1 MQAEKAF
8 IEPKWWYS
16 SFSYF
21 LVFLMNF
28 PDQDYLLTLRERML
42 TKTETTHDLVSQL
55 LAYAGMELNWIGDF
69 ISDENIEW
77 QKEEIEISKLFLTG
91 MNPEWN
97 YYIKTMTNGSP
108 EAMSALMKEDALL
121 QNMCKELPDDSF
133 PILVRKEGEELKVLD
148 GMNRTL
154 KALWDNKTVIEAYT
168 AYPKGNARPWCE
180 AHVVYDVLRAY
191 QRGLNTNREDCIAA
205 LRFLKNSYG
214 NVEYLLKTRFSKAWV
229 DYPELQ
235 SIIAEALM

>member
-21 LVFLMNF
+21 LVFLMTF

-42 TKTETTHDLVSQL
+42 LKTETTHDLVSQL

-97 YYIKTMTNGSP
+97 HYIKTLANGSP
-108 EAMSALMKEDALL
+108 TVMSRLMREDTQL
-121 QNMCKELPDDSF
+121 QHMCKEIPDDSF
-133 PILVRKEGEELKVLD
+133 PILIRKEGKDFKVLD
-148 GMNRTL
+148 GMPRTL
-154 KALWDNKTVIEAYT
+154 KALWDERETILGYI
-168 AYPKGNARPWCE
+168 AYPQDHARPWCE
-180 AHVVYDVLRAY
+180 AHVVYDIIRAY
-191 QRGLNTNREDCIAA
+191 QRGLNTNKKDCIAA

-214 NVEYLLKTRFSKAWV
+214 NVEYLLRTRFSKQWTH
-229 DYPELQ
+229 DEHIQ
-235 SIIAEALM
+235 NIIEESLS